1 MLTIRDAATRLG
13 ISPSRVRQFI
23 ADGRLPIHRYGQRT
37 LLIDETALEPLRAPR
52 AAGWKPGRPRK

>member
-23 ADGRLPIHRYGQRT
+23 ADGRLPAHRYGQRVV
-37 LLIDETALEPLRAPR
+37 LIDEAALEPLRAPR
-52 AAGWKPGRPRK
+52 PAGWRKGRPRK